1 MSEVIIDRMPSN
13 FLNDDTDK
21 SSFPNVTRLSFVD
34 VKILDSEHYTQSYCL
49 GMLARRCPG
58 LRSLY
63 FNDII
68 EKSRFKRQTHIDF
81 YKSAFLRRPYALTSV
96 SDLCLPTLGIEDGDM
111 AALLSQMTELKRLDA
126 PYCNFADEHKNLED
140 GLHHIDPYSVYDNLN
155 YHSRGADDIF
165 QYIRYRLP
173 RNKNPLFVLLNSS
186 SILHIQKR
194 RDRRLCDTIEVLR
207 LYHYSEEADGTVQAI
222 LSNCPRLKELIGS
235 KITVTEIVKGVEW
248 VSTNLILLAIQLEA
262 DVERCTLEGMEKQR
276 IVFRQLGRLTRLQK
290 LALTG
295 AYTYYYDNG
304 TLDLTLRA
312 GLDELVNLKQ
322 LSEFPNDRRQFMEY
336 GDATWIIYN
345 WPSIS
350 ELNGLVNCEDSKD
363 EVADLLRS
371 HHIAL
376 SDSSYQKE

>member
-81 YKSAFLRRPYALTSV
+81 YKSAFLRRP
-96 SDLCLPTLGIEDGDM
+96 
-111 AALLSQMTELKRLDA
+111 LL
-126 PYCNFADEHKNLED
+126 ADEHKNLED
-140 GLHHIDPYSVYDNLN
+140 GLHHIDPYS
-155 YHSRGADDIF
+155 F
-165 QYIRYRLP
+165 
-173 RNKNPLFVLLNSS
+173 
-186 SILHIQKR
+186 HI
-194 RDRRLCDTIEVLR
+194 T
-207 LYHYSEEADGTVQAI
+207 YEEADGTVQAI